1 MMPTLSRN
9 EKLILRASER
19 QDTFLEK
26 FHAPRKNSQ
35 ETDEKVLPSTFYIP
49 GDENG
54 TSTKEGHDDNGVP
67 NPYSD
72 PAIRAPS
79 PTPSAGSSSSSNA
92 SSLLDNEPWTREDGD
107 DTEVPLSQKPPEA
120 EEEVLQPLS
129 EDKFL
134 PEKAF
139 LNEDPSASI
148 ASDQRSRSSK
158 ATRST
163 RHRRNGSWG
172 IAATT
177 ESSESDHRSQP
188 KNFDTHFYP
197 ALLSL
202 DTIDLPLK
210 IPIYTFPG
218 EVGTVRLR
226 LSDKKREILTATQV
240 LHQDFMSSALTS
252 HSINFRATPPSS
264 SLQWRSHSSYN
275 TPLQRTN
282 NS

>member
-9 EKLILRASER
+9 ERLVLRASER

-26 FHAPRKNSQ
+26 FQVPRKNSQ
-35 ETDEKVLPSTFYIP
+35 ESEGKVPPSTFYIP
-49 GDENG
+49 GDEDG
-54 TSTKEGHDDNGVP
+54 TPAKEGPDDSGIP
-67 NPYSD
+67 NLYSGS
-72 PAIRAPS
+72 AVRAPS
-79 PTPSAGSSSSSNA
+79 PTPSVGSSSSNA

-107 DTEVPLSQKPPEA
+107 DTEVPLSQKLPEA
-120 EEEVLQPLS
+120 EEEATVSLQPVN

-139 LNEDPSASI
+139 LNEDPSTSI

-172 IAATT
+172 VSATT
-177 ESSESDHRSQP
+177 ESSESDYRSQP

-197 ALLSL
+197 ALLTL
-202 DTIDLPLK
+202 DTICLPLK

-218 EVGTVRLR
+218 EVGTVC
-226 LSDKKREILTATQV
+226 
-240 LHQDFMSSALTS
+240 LH
-252 HSINFRATPPSS
+252 
-264 SLQWRSHSSYN
+264 RSGAKEKH
-275 TPLQRTN
+275 
-282 NS
+282 